1 MLYCDGM
8 PKEVGFDQDD
18 QKCQNHENDE
28 DGAAF
33 LGLWGFV
40 VIVRRGCGW
49 FGGVRLRIC
58 DLWC

>member
-40 VIVRRGCGW
+40 VIVWWGCEG
-49 FGGVRLRIC
+49 FGG
-58 DLWC
+58 